1 MISKHFSK
9 AELSCKCGCGQLI
22 VNTELVGVLE
32 FIRARF
38 MRPVY
43 VHSGNRCKK
52 HNAAVGGAANSQ
64 HLYGT
69 AADISVKDMD
79 IDSIARAAEQAG
91 ADGIGIYR
99 KQGFVHVDCRQGGP
113 ARWEE

>member
-9 AELSCKCGCGQLI
+9 KEYACRCGCGQMFI
-22 VNTELVGVLE
+22 NTELVGVLE

-38 MRPVY
+38 MRPVT
-43 VHSGNRCKK
+43 VLSLNRCDD
-52 HNAAVGGAANSQ
+52 HNKDCGGVANSY
-64 HLYGT
+64 HLAGW
-69 AADISVKDMD
+69 AADICVEGIDL
-79 IDSIARAAEQAG
+79 DSIARAAAQAG

-99 KQGFVHVDCRQGGP
+99 RQGFVHVDVRGYE